1 MLRLMTGKEGE
12 SAVPIPSTKQL
23 RPPSSDTMTRGSGT
37 VVDESPEDGDK
48 IVCDGAVWG
57 LEGLDP
63 EGECCAG
70 VPELVE
76 GPLE

>member
-1 MLRLMTGKEGE
+1 
-12 SAVPIPSTKQL
+12 
-23 RPPSSDTMTRGSGT
+23 MTRGSGT
-37 VVDESPEDGDK
+37 VAVESPEDGDK

-70 VPELVE
+70 VPELSE